1 MTIGEKIKNLRAS
14 KGLSQNEL
22 AEKLGV
28 SRQAVTKWESD
39 SGAPDIDN
47 IIAISDLFKISI
59 DSLVR
64 NEFKCFSSIIQYDI
78 ETTKDFE
85 LDITPSKSLSIEGH
99 DSEKIRI
106 EMSSDTISDLDSDL
120 KVSVD
125 DSRHNISIRVGR
137 KNDLT
142 DSECRED
149 LIIRILLPRKF
160 INHVELKT
168 DTEELRF
175 CGFTTKNMEFNGSA
189 KTVVL
194 KDVHGQAEM
203 DVRSDCTFLVYD
215 LDGSLDINQV
225 EKSSILRIPKD
236 VKFNA
241 VNAGRK
247 CELDISKKLTP
258 NAKCEDVIEFNG
270 SKSALSIKVLE
281 SNP

>member
-1 MTIGEKIKNLRAS
+1 MIGDKIKSLRAN

-22 AEKLGV
+22 AERLNV
-28 SRQAVTKWESD
+28 SRQAVTKWESNN
-39 SGAPDIDN
+39 GAPDIDN
-47 IIAISDLFKISI
+47 IVAISDLFGISI

-78 ETTKDFE
+78 ETAKDFE

-99 DSEKIRI
+99 NSEKIRI

-120 KVSVD
+120 KAYID
-125 DSRHNISIRVGR
+125 DNRRNISIRIGR

-149 LIIRILLPRKF
+149 LVVRILLPKEF
-160 INHVELKT
+160 ISRIELKT
-168 DTEELRF
+168 DTEELHL

-189 KTVVL
+189 RTIVL
-194 KDVHGQAEM
+194 KDVHGQTEM
-203 DVRSDCTFLVYD
+203 DVRSDCTFLIYD
-215 LDGSLDINQV
+215 LDGTLEINQI
-225 EKSSILRIPKD
+225 ERSSVLRIPRD
-236 VKFNA
+236 AKFNA

-247 CELDISKKLTP
+247 CELDISKKLAP
-258 NAKCEDVIEFNG
+258 NVKCEDVIEFNG